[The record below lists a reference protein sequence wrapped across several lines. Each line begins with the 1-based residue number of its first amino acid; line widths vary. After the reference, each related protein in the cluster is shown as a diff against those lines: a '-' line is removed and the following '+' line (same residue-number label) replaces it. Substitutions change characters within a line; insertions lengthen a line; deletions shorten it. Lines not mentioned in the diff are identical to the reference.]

1 MSRRSARATLSND
14 LRSSM
19 IDAGAYSLMV
29 GMGETYLTAF
39 ALALSISE
47 IATGLLAAFPMLFGA
62 TLQLAAPWCIG
73 RLGSHRIWIVSCAI
87 AQAVC
92 LFVMPIAAIA
102 GRWQLAVLYIAAS
115 LYWASGLA
123 TGPAWNTWA
132 EEIIPPIIRTRFF
145 AFRSRVSQ
153 FCLLVGFAAG
163 GLVLAYAKRNAFVV
177 AAFTAIFILSGISR
191 LVSASALYRQSEPSA
206 GRAARGHKSLR
217 HVLLNLRGHA
227 GGRLLMYLF
236 AVQVAVQL
244 SGPYFTP
251 FMLARRGM
259 TYTEYMFLI
268 ALGFLGKVI
277 ALPAWGR
284 LAKRA
289 GVQPLMWIGGV
300 GIVPLSGCWLGLQ
313 WIEHD
318 VLYLSVVQVLGG
330 FAWAAYELA
339 FFLMFFETI
348 PRHERTS
355 VLTIYNFTNALA
367 LVFGASLGAGWLA
380 LVGESGG
387 SYLQLFGLSS
397 AARLLA
403 LVFLMRVPQMEIR
416 AVAMSLRTLALR
428 PSEGGSL
435 DRPVLSTIEDDQA
448 EKVPR

>member
-1 MSRRSARATLSND
+1 MPRRSARDTLSNN
-14 LRSSM
+14 LLSSM
-19 IDAGAYSLMV
+19 VDAGSYSLMV
-29 GMGETYLTAF
+29 GLGETYLTAF
-39 ALALSISE
+39 ALALSVSE
-47 IATGLLAAFPMLFGA
+47 IATGLLAAFPMLIGA

-73 RLGSHRIWIVSCAI
+73 RLGSHRVWIVGCAV
-87 AQAVC
+87 AQAIC
-92 LFVMPIAAIA
+92 LLMTPLAVIA
-102 GRWQLAVLYIAAS
+102 GAWQLAVLYVASS

-132 EEIIPPIIRTRFF
+132 EEIIPPVIRTRFF
-145 AFRSRVSQ
+145 ARRSRVSQ
-153 FCLLVGFAAG
+153 SCLLVGFAAG
-163 GLVLAYAKRNAFVV
+163 GLLLAYAKRHAFVV
-177 AAFTAIFILSGISR
+177 TAFSVIFIASGVFR
-191 LVSASALYRQSEPSA
+191 LVSAGALYRQSEPSA
-206 GRAARGHKSLR
+206 GRAAMGHKSLR
-217 HVLLNLRGHA
+217 QVLLGLRGHA

-236 AVQVAVQL
+236 AVQIAVQL
-244 SGPYFTP
+244 SGPYFAP
-251 FMLARRGM
+251 YMLARRGM
-259 TYTEYMFLI
+259 TYTEFMFLI
-268 ALGFLGKVI
+268 ALGFVGKVI

-289 GVQPLMWIGGV
+289 GVQPLMWIGGI
-300 GIVPLSGCWLGLQ
+300 GIIPLSGSWLALQ

-318 VLYLSVVQVLGG
+318 ILYLSFVQIFGG

-367 LVFGASLGAGWLA
+367 LVLGAVIGASWLA
-380 LVGESGG
+380 FVGQSGE

-397 AARLLA
+397 AARILT
-403 LVFLMRVPQMEIR
+403 LVFLLRVPHMEIR

-435 DRPVLSTIEDDQA
+435 DRPVLSAMED
-448 EKVPR
+448 ERS

>member
-1 MSRRSARATLSND
+1 MV
-14 LRSSM
+14 
-19 IDAGAYSLMV
+19 DAGAYSLMV
-29 GMGETYLTAF
+29 GLGETYLTAF
-39 ALALSISE
+39 ALALSVSE
-47 IATGLLAAFPMLFGA
+47 IATGLLAAFPMLIGA

-73 RLGSHRIWIVSCAI
+73 RLGSHRVWIVGCAV
-87 AQAVC
+87 AQAIC
-92 LFVMPIAAIA
+92 LLLTPLAAIA
-102 GRWQLAVLYIAAS
+102 GAWQLAVLYTASS

-132 EEIIPPIIRTRFF
+132 EEIIPPVIRTRFF
-145 AFRSRVSQ
+145 ALRSRISQ
-153 FCLLVGFAAG
+153 LCLLVGFAGG
-163 GLVLAYAKRNAFVV
+163 GLMLAYAERNAFVV
-177 AAFTAIFILSGISR
+177 AAFSVIFILSGISR
-191 LVSASALYRQSEPSA
+191 LVSAGALYRQSEPSA
-206 GRAARGHKSLR
+206 GQAARGHKSLR
-217 HVLLNLRGHA
+217 QVLLNLRGHA

-236 AVQVAVQL
+236 AVQIAVQL
-244 SGPYFTP
+244 AGPYFTP

-289 GVQPLMWIGGV
+289 GVQPLMWIGGL

-318 VLYLSVVQVLGG
+318 VLYLSFVQVIGG

-367 LVFGASLGAGWLA
+367 LVLGALLGAVWLGF
-380 LVGESGG
+380 VGESIG

-403 LVFLMRVPQMEIR
+403 LVFLMRVPHMEIR
-416 AVAMSLRTLALR
+416 AVALSLRTLALR

-435 DRPVLSTIEDDQA
+435 DRPVLSTIEDNQHEA
-448 EKVPR
+448 SPP

>member
-1 MSRRSARATLSND
+1 MSRRSARATLGNN

-19 IDAGAYSLMV
+19 VDAGAYSLMV
-29 GMGETYLTAF
+29 GLGETYLTAF
-39 ALALSISE
+39 ALALSVSE
-47 IATGLLAAFPMLFGA
+47 IATGLLAAFPMMIGA
-62 TLQLAAPWCIG
+62 TLQLAAPWCIR
-73 RLGSHRIWIVSCAI
+73 RLGSHRIWIVGCAI
-87 AQAVC
+87 AQAIC
-92 LFVMPIAAIA
+92 LLLTPVAAIA
-102 GRWQLAVLYIAAS
+102 GAWQLAVLYLASS

-132 EEIIPPIIRTRFF
+132 EEIIPPAIRTRFF
-145 AFRSRVSQ
+145 ARRSRISQ
-153 FCLLVGFAAG
+153 ACLLFGFAAG
-163 GLVLAYAKRNAFVV
+163 GLLLADAERNAFVV
-177 AAFTAIFILSGISR
+177 TAFSSIFILAGICR
-191 LVSASALYRQSEPSA
+191 LVSAGALYRQSEPSA
-206 GRAARGHKSLR
+206 GQAASGHKSLR
-217 HVLLNLRGHA
+217 QVTLGLRGHA

-244 SGPYFTP
+244 AGPFFAP
-251 FMLARRGM
+251 FMLARQGM

-268 ALGFLGKVI
+268 ALGFVGKVL

-289 GVQPLMWIGGV
+289 GVRPLMWIGGL
-300 GIVPLSGCWLGLQ
+300 GIVPLSGLWLGLQ

-318 VLYLSVVQVLGG
+318 VLYLSVVQVFGG

-367 LVFGASLGAGWLA
+367 LVLGAVLGAGWLA
-380 LVGESGG
+380 FVGESGA

-403 LVFLMRVPQMEIR
+403 LVFLLRVPQMEIR
-416 AVAMSLRTLALR
+416 AVSLSLRTLALNA
-428 PSEGGSL
+428 SDDGSL
-435 DRPVLSTIEDDQA
+435 DRPVLSTIEDDPHDA
-448 EKVPR
+448 S

>member
-1 MSRRSARATLSND
+1 MPRRNARDTLSNN
-14 LRSSM
+14 LLSSM
-19 IDAGAYSLMV
+19 VDAGSYSLMV
-29 GMGETYLTAF
+29 GLGETYLTAF
-39 ALALSISE
+39 ALALSVSE
-47 IATGLLAAFPMLFGA
+47 IATGLLAAFPMLIGA

-73 RLGSHRIWIVSCAI
+73 RLGSHRVWIVGCAV
-87 AQAVC
+87 AQAIC
-92 LFVMPIAAIA
+92 LLMTPLAVIA
-102 GRWQLAVLYIAAS
+102 GAWQLAVLYVASS

-132 EEIIPPIIRTRFF
+132 EEIIPPVIRTRFF
-145 AFRSRVSQ
+145 ARRSRVSQ

-163 GLVLAYAKRNAFVV
+163 GLLLAYAKRHAFVV
-177 AAFTAIFILSGISR
+177 TAFSVIFIASGVFR
-191 LVSASALYRQSEPSA
+191 LVSAGALYRQSEPSA
-206 GRAARGHKSLR
+206 GRAAMGHKSLR
-217 HVLLNLRGHA
+217 QVLLGLRGHA

-236 AVQVAVQL
+236 AVQIAVQL
-244 SGPYFTP
+244 SGPYFAP
-251 FMLARRGM
+251 YMLARRGM
-259 TYTEYMFLI
+259 TYTEFMFLI
-268 ALGFLGKVI
+268 ALGFVGKVI

-289 GVQPLMWIGGV
+289 GVQPLMWIGAI
-300 GIVPLSGCWLGLQ
+300 GIIPLSGSWLALQ

-318 VLYLSVVQVLGG
+318 MLYLSFVQVFGG

-367 LVFGASLGAGWLA
+367 LVLGAVIGASWLA
-380 LVGESGG
+380 FVGQSGE

-397 AARLLA
+397 AARILA
-403 LVFLMRVPQMEIR
+403 LVFLLRVPHMEIR

-435 DRPVLSTIEDDQA
+435 DRPVLSAMED
-448 EKVPR
+448 ERS